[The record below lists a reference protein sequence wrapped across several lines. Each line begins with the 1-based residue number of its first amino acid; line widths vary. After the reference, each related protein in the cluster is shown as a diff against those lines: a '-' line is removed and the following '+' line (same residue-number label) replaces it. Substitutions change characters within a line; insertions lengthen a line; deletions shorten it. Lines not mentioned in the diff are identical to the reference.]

1 MHSIFRFA
9 ALAVLAIAATLTFA
23 QSPKPAVK
31 PAVTVQTPAMPAVK
45 QPTVSDVK
53 ATPLPTL
60 TENESLKLENLQM
73 KFALLNQQQKELGQ
87 TYTSLIQSIIAE
99 HPGYTWDAANS
110 RLIPAP
116 TPDAKN

>member
-9 ALAVLAIAATLTFA
+9 ALSVLAIAATLTFA
-23 QSPKPAVK
+23 QSPKPV
-31 PAVTVQTPAMPAVK
+31 VK
-45 QPTVSDVK
+45 QPTASDVK

>member
-31 PAVTVQTPAMPAVK
+31 
-45 QPTVSDVK
+45 QPTASDVK